1 MVNRVFSDF
10 QLACAR
16 AIEYSREI
24 GEDVF
29 IYQHC
34 YPSGME
40 FSLSLKEGGIF
51 AARISMKQIFA
62 TEEQANRYKEKFEK
76 QTGKRIFVR
85 KKYAKFKSYKFKE
98 GYVLCFA

>member
-1 MVNRVFSDF
+1 MVNRIFSDF
-10 QLACAR
+10 QLACTK
-16 AIEYSREI
+16 AIELSREV
-24 GEDVF
+24 GEDIF

-51 AARISMKQIFA
+51 AARISMKQLFR

-76 QTGKRIFVR
+76 QYKKRIFVK
-85 KKYAKFKSYKFKE
+85 KKYVKFKSYKFKE
-98 GYVLCFA
+98 GYILCFG